1 MSMLLDSLMRSA
13 IVPAL
18 SLLPPRMDSDAA
30 RVMLLAITLQEAEA
44 IHRVQFGGG
53 PAHGLWQFEEGGAV
67 RGVMTHPQSRDYARA
82 LCSTRRLPFIQRTVW
97 EALPNDDILAA
108 GFARLLLW
116 TDYHPLPKLD
126 APAEEGWTYYERN
139 WRPGKPRPE
148 DWPKNH
154 AQARAQLEA

>member
-18 SLLPPRMDSDAA
+18 SLLPPRMDSDSA
-30 RVMLLAITLQEAEA
+30 RVGLLAITLQEAEA

-53 PAHGLWQFEEGGAV
+53 PAHGLWMFEESGGV

-82 LCSTRRLPFIQRTVW
+82 LCSCRRLPFVQRTVW
-97 EALPNDDILAA
+97 EALPNDNILSA

-116 TDYHPLPKLD
+116 TDFHPLPKLD
-126 APAEEGWTYYERN
+126 DADGWWTYYERN
-139 WRPGKPRPE
+139 WRPGKPRPA
-148 DWPKNH
+148 DWPKNFS
-154 AQARAQLEA
+154 QARAQVLA